1 VDQLDN
7 IMWHSLSGP
16 HHRFAEGDE
25 HARRYAP
32 DVGPFGAVP
41 DEPTPEDFS
50 ALRDLVGPGGVAML
64 FRTNAPVPPRWEV
77 IGTIDGVQM
86 VWPSRTPVQHSDQR
100 IVTLSGDDVDEMI
113 SLTSRTKPGPFA
125 PRTASLGTYVGV
137 RLDGQLVAMAGQRAR
152 TDDHVEISAVCTD
165 DRFVG
170 QGLGRSLVLAQV
182 GLILGE
188 GKIPMLHTSATNA
201 RAIALY
207 EYLGF
212 QHRSKVNGVIMR
224 SPS

>member
-16 HHRFAEGDE
+16 HLQFAQGDE

-32 DVGPFGAVP
+32 DIGPFGAVP

-50 ALRDLVGPGGVAML
+50 ALRALVGPGGVALL
-64 FRTNAPVPPRWEV
+64 FRTNAPVPQGWEV
-77 IGTIDGVQM
+77 LDTIDGVQM
-86 VWPSRTPVQHSDQR
+86 VWPLRAPRIDIDQR
-100 IVTLSGDDVDEMI
+100 IVTLGSEDVDEMI
-113 SLTSRTKPGPFA
+113 SLTARTKPGPFA
-125 PRTASLGTYVGV
+125 PRTAALGTYVGV

-152 TDDHVEISAVCTD
+152 TDSHVEISAVCTD
-165 DRFVG
+165 VQFVG
-170 QGLGRSLVLAQV
+170 QGLGRALVHAQV
-182 GLILGE
+182 GLILAE
-188 GKIPMLHTSATNA
+188 GKIPMLHASASNA

-212 QHRSKVNGVIMR
+212 HHRCGVNGVIMR
-224 SPS
+224 SPI